1 MVRES
6 GDLIDQFSCSLF
18 HVFNENKVQTILRFI
33 NDNLS
38 TLKCLMYYISDVSA
52 YNIYCDV
59 EDNLQ
64 NPSKIR
70 RCTTKTQVQSPY
82 LIVTFELKT
91 FQYAI

>member
-1 MVRES
+1 MIVS
-6 GDLIDQFSCSLF
+6 ISCSLF
-18 HVFNENKVQTILRFI
+18 HVFNVNKVQTIMIFI
-33 NDNLS
+33 NDNIS
-38 TLKCLMYYISDVSA
+38 ALKCLMNYIADVFV